1 MFNNLTFFTN
11 ISRYY
16 YEEQTRRQ
24 VDVDFQLPVQVSKN
38 FLWDRQLNLTWNII
52 QSLSLSFASNTT
64 ARIEE
69 TIGAVN
75 KKLFPDKYRD
85 WRDTVWQSIKGLG
98 TPWNYN
104 QTFTATYR
112 APFSKIPVLD
122 YLSGSASYT
131 SNYRWDKGTTVDDLY
146 MGNSI
151 YNQSV
156 WNADARL
163 NFETLFNKSKYLK
176 EINLRFGRSAAK
188 KGSAARKKPTVKKF
202 ERAIRL
208 SADTSTTVKHNLRT
222 KKLRVNA
229 TLNGKPFR
237 IETKTIDDNTLEILT
252 KGKGT
257 IKLTVREDKK
267 EPKNSFLRI

>member
-176 EINLRFGRSAAK
+176 EINLRFGRRRRRRGVPRGRNPPSRNSRGRS
-188 KGSAARKKPTVKKF
+188 GSRPTPRLPSSITCARRSFGSTP
-202 ERAIRL
+202 RSMASL
-208 SADTSTTVKHNLRT
+208 S
-222 KKLRVNA
+222 
-229 TLNGKPFR
+229 G
-237 IETKTIDDNTLEILT
+237 
-252 KGKGT
+252 
-257 IKLTVREDKK
+257 
-267 EPKNSFLRI
+267 